1 MLKKKGTRI
10 TSLLLVLALF
20 LSLLP
25 PLSYTAH
32 ADGARI
38 DINNL
43 KVSLSRPT
51 GTEDNQIQRL
61 TTNPIE
67 LKAYITNI
75 TDALVQNI
83 YYEIE
88 NINTGSVVTEK
99 MNKAL
104 QSGNMITFKNVYL
117 SEGLNKITLKLG
129 ETSVISS
136 VPGWAYFTPVTNI
149 TSLKVNTDYLE
160 EGGMYPKNMTA
171 NSANTALTISG
182 TAANATDV
190 QAEVLGYSSPISN
203 YFMSGTF
210 TFSVEDVAKKNDSLA
225 NIFLNAGDNRIT
237 FVAKNNSNSYQLVRN
252 FIYDNGKP
260 FAFKANIAPTATP
273 AAKEQLMTQPVMT
286 VNNVTLTGKLKVPI
300 TVTSGVYGMEY
311 PYVKIIAGD
320 QTFPT
325 ANTYNLTNNVTDTG
339 VSITK
344 NLTESGSDFN
354 IFDYSIDTTLNNAT
368 KSKYLQF
375 SFFDTSTPTISTF
388 SISSRYNFSYV
399 DPSLPYVH
407 SVNIAQTDQY
417 AGTNK
422 DPGIRMSETSAN
434 DVNEMPKKLRIF
446 AGSNTATA
454 MNVYIDGAKQTGTY
468 TGATASTPTLNARV
482 TDAAELNLLNDP
494 TAFLFLYELN
504 GLPNGTHTLR
514 FVPLTGGVENTS
526 GVLSV
531 DIKVSSAPYIIMD
544 NIYNGMI
551 LKDRARTIKCSSG
564 GDNCLSGRL
573 VNVPEADQLST
584 VVSINDGAPMQ
595 FKDTA
600 EIKDILDSKVG
611 RFKFIYKGIG
621 TGTDKRDVSLQEG
634 RNTFKFYIYVGG
646 QLVNTVTYEVFV
658 YSSDSPDFV
667 GTVLPIPKNATER
680 TVFIPAKNVDTYSTN
695 EAEVI
700 FTGKFT
706 GATSLKITAR
716 SKNADGT
723 PIFNSSLIEFPS
735 GSGTVTNTSGDG
747 SNTIGVPPYLDGSS
761 LTVTADTSSQTYS
774 GTFKSLGIK
783 LNPKGDTI
791 FELEI
796 TNSSNI
802 KVIKTITIQREPL
815 PYKVTKPTLIKND
828 KGEDQATINSNFQ
841 TVVVEAEF
849 ADKVLFGKDE
859 ALKLDTPGKY
869 LFQYEVT
876 DLKAGKNNV
885 KFTVVRGSQ
894 KTNGS
899 FVLYNSDTAVEGAS
913 YKTKMNTSMKVFDGM
928 VNLKFPKDTSLMR
941 NEESNQNQYLTTE
954 RDLLFGIAN
963 QTDGRIDKTYAL
975 SDPVAT
981 NYLRE
986 PTLRFKPAGK
996 LFWIDTG
1003 TIAANAADL
1012 GITELEKALQGSG
1025 RYPYSDSDKFYY
1037 RNIKDQVVPTQRGT
1051 LTLKYDPS
1059 VRDNAWKYLTVY
1071 HFGFYEN
1078 KNGVTVPMW
1087 KNIGGVV
1094 DPGSNSITVPFETSG
1109 YYQVMYMAKSYQ
1121 DVTNHPWAREDLDTL
1136 YSKGIMVNK
1145 TTTSF
1150 MPNDFIT
1157 RGEFVTLLV
1166 KIFDIPLNYS
1176 GGLTFEDVGLYKM
1189 EELSDYKAIETAA
1202 RAGIVRGLTETQFM
1216 PNLSLTRQDAAVM
1229 IARAA
1234 DMKLGNDKDKSL
1246 VTLQKSFTDA
1256 NGIDLYARTSVE
1268 AVTKAGL
1275 ITGKENVLLQ
1285 GQSKAT
1291 FRFDPL
1297 ESFTRAEAAAVAIRV
1312 LKQQKKI
1319 PK

>member
-1 MLKKKGTRI
+1 MKKKGTRI
-10 TSLLLVLALF
+10 TSLLLVLAML

-25 PLSYTAH
+25 PLSFTAH

-43 KVSLSRPT
+43 YVNLTRPT
-51 GTEDNQIQRL
+51 GTEDNKVQRL

-67 LKAYITNI
+67 IKAYITNI

-88 NINTGSVVTEK
+88 NVNTGSIVTEK

-104 QSGNMITFKNVYL
+104 QSGNVITFKNVYL
-117 SEGLNKITLKLG
+117 SDGLNKITIKLG

-149 TSLKVNTDYLE
+149 NSLKINTDTFE
-160 EGGMYPKNMTA
+160 EGGMYPKNMTP
-171 NSANTALTISG
+171 NNPNTALTISG
-182 TAANATDV
+182 LASNATDV
-190 QAEVLGYSSPISN
+190 QAIVLGNSSPISN
-203 YFMSGTF
+203 YFMNGAF
-210 TFSVEDVAKKNDSLA
+210 GFSVEHVSKVNDSLA

-237 FVAKNNSNSYQLVRN
+237 FIAKNNSNSYQLERN
-252 FIYDNGKP
+252 FVYDNGKP
-260 FAFKANIAPTATP
+260 FAYNATITSDEGSPTPVTTTQ
-273 AAKEQLMTQPVMT
+273 KLMAQPVVT
-286 VNNVTLTGKLKVPI
+286 DSTVTLSGKIKAPI

-311 PYVKIIAGD
+311 PYVKIVAGD
-320 QTFPT
+320 ETFPSSGTFDLNAGVST
-325 ANTYNLTNNVTDTG
+325 ANVT
-339 VSITK
+339 ITK
-344 NLTESGSDFN
+344 VPAESRVTTGLPYDTFTYT
-354 IFDYSIDTTLNNAT
+354 ITTTLNNAP

-375 SFFDTSTPTISTF
+375 SFYDTAMPTTSTF
-388 SISSRYNFSYV
+388 SIESRYNFSYTN
-399 DPSLPYVH
+399 PNLPYVH
-407 SVNIAQTDQY
+407 SVNMAQTDEY
-417 AGTNK
+417 SGGTK
-422 DPGIRMSETSAN
+422 DPGVRMNESPSAN
-434 DVNEMPKKLRIF
+434 SINELPKKLRIF
-446 AGSNTATA
+446 TGLDAPNGLRVYVDGTLQSTLTQVASGS
-454 MNVYIDGAKQTGTY
+454 D
-468 TGATASTPTLNARV
+468 
-482 TDAAELNLLNDP
+482 ELSLLNDP
-494 TAFLFLYELN
+494 TNKLFLYPLN
-504 GLPNGTHTLR
+504 GLANGNHTLR
-514 FVPLTGGVENTS
+514 FVPLSAPATENDAGALTI
-526 GVLSV
+526 
-531 DIKVSSAPYIIMD
+531 DINVTSAPYIIMD
-544 NIYNGMI
+544 NIYNGQI
-551 LKDRARTIKCSSG
+551 LKDRNRIVTCTNPTTAS
-564 GDNCLSGRL
+564 NCLSGRL
-573 VNVPEADQLST
+573 VNVPEADLT
-584 VVSINDGAPMQ
+584 DTIISINDGAPIP
-595 FKDTA
+595 FLSSDFPAATV
-600 EIKDILDSKVG
+600 KVG
-611 RFKFIYKGIG
+611 RFQFIYDNGG
-621 TGTDKRDVSLQEG
+621 TRKVKLQEG
-634 RNTFKFYIYVGG
+634 RNTFKIYISVNDK
-646 QLVNTVTYEVFV
+646 LVNTVTYEVFV

-667 GTVLPIPKNATER
+667 GSVIPTTAETTLNDTPFVA
-680 TVFIPAKNVDTYSTN
+680 AKNVDTYSTN
-695 EAEVI
+695 EAQVV

-716 SKNADGT
+716 SKNTDGV
-723 PIFNSSLIEFPS
+723 PIFNDTKINFPTGTGVLETPNTGDS
-735 GSGTVTNTSGDG
+735 SGT
-747 SNTIGVPPYLDGSS
+747 IGAPPYLAPSS
-761 LTVTADTSSQTYS
+761 LTLTADTVSQTYS
-774 GTFKSLGIK
+774 GTFKSLPIK

-791 FELEI
+791 FEIEI

-802 KVIKTITIQREPL
+802 KVIRTITIQREPL

-828 KGEDQATINSNFQ
+828 KGEDQATINSNFYMLEI
-841 TVVVEAEF
+841 EAEF
-849 ADKVLFGKDE
+849 ADKLLFGKDE
-859 ALKLDTPGKY
+859 VYKADIPGRY
-869 LFQYEVT
+869 LFRYEVR
-876 DLKAGKNNV
+876 DLKPGKNNI
-885 KFTVVRGSQ
+885 KFTVIRGTQ

-899 FVLYNSDTAVEGAS
+899 FVLYNSDTPVEGAS
-913 YKTKMNTSMKVFDGM
+913 YKTKMAASMKVFDGQIS
-928 VNLKFPKDTSLMR
+928 LKFPKDTSLMR

-963 QTDGRIDKTYAL
+963 QTDGRVDKTYSL
-975 SDPVAT
+975 SDPVAV

-996 LFWIDTG
+996 MFWIDTG
-1003 TIAANAADL
+1003 TIAANAVDL

-1025 RYPYSDSDKFYY
+1025 RLPYSDVDKFYY
-1037 RNIKDQVVPTQRGT
+1037 RSVKDQVVPTQRGT

-1059 VRDNAWKYLTVY
+1059 IRDGAWKYLTVY

-1078 KNGVTVPMW
+1078 KNGQTVPMW
-1087 KNIGGVV
+1087 KNVGGVV
-1094 DPGSNSITVPFETSG
+1094 DQASNTITVPFEAPG

-1166 KIFDIPLNYS
+1166 KIFDVPLNYS
-1176 GGLTFEDVGLYKM
+1176 GGLTFEDVGLLKM
-1189 EELSDYKAIETAA
+1189 DEMADYKLIETAA
-1202 RAGIVRGLTETQFM
+1202 RAGIVRGITETQFM
-1216 PNLSLTRQDAAVM
+1216 PNMSITRQDAAVM

-1234 DMKLGNDKDKSL
+1234 DMKLGNDVTKSL
-1246 VTLQKSFTDA
+1246 TALQKSFTDA

-1268 AVTKAGL
+1268 AVTKGGL